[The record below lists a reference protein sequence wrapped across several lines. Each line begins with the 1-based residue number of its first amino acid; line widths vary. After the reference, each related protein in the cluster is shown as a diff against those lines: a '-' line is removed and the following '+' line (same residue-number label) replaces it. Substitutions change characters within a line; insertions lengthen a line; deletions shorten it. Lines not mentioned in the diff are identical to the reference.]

1 MQYKLD
7 LWSKYGFDLK
17 RLLLPQ
23 LPLDRHLNVLL
34 LHGNNLYYKF
44 HDQVSISLFKALI
57 SNYVANAITGWLVV
71 LYL

>member
-23 LPLDRHLNVLL
+23 LPLDRHLKPEKCFLAGSEL
-34 LHGNNLYYKF
+34 
-44 HDQVSISLFKALI
+44 
-57 SNYVANAITGWLVV
+57 
-71 LYL
+71 LYLRYVVSREGISADVQKVEAVRSFPKPND

>member
-23 LPLDRHLNVLL
+23 LPLDRHLNSYPKQDVMFTLLTTCGQQQLL
-34 LHGNNLYYKF
+34 LNMCMGIH
-44 HDQVSISLFKALI
+44 I
-57 SNYVANAITGWLVV
+57 AIQLDYPTV
-71 LYL
+71 LYR